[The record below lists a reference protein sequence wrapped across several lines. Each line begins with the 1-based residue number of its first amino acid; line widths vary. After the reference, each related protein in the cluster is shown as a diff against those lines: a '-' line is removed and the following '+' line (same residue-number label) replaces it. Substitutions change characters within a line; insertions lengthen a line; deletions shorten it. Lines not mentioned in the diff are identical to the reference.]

1 MPEKCMLVRVE
12 EPARPPKIARMLEL
26 PLGGCGLVTSVAG
39 ERHRGNDQAVSK
51 VKNLAYS
58 QL

>member
-1 MPEKCMLVRVE
+1 MLVRVE

-26 PLGGCGLVTSVAG
+26 PLGGCGLVISVAG
-39 ERHRGNDQAVSK
+39 ERQRHRGNDQAVSK